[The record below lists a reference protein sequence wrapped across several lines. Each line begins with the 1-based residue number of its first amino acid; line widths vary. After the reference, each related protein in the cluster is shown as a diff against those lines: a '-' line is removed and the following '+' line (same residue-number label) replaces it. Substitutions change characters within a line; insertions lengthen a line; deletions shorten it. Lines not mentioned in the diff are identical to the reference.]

1 MFKPANTNVPTP
13 QTPEEIRKK
22 ELEKTVLPIVD
33 TLSILQPN
41 ITQLEL
47 LRKKG
52 MSDIDIVMQEQNE
65 RINLHS
71 FLNALRFIAPIVRHA
86 DLLEQELQEKTKSLQ
101 EQVKKAEMFATL
113 MLSELGV
120 QGNDFVWLKNSF
132 ERFYSEVFTVNAT
145 EFKQQSGKVIFKDLT
160 LSEMQNLTKTLSN
173 VVKEKILSENFV
185 DLKLYPIDDINVR
198 LQAILLSKLSIL
210 TKTVFKFSFHLG
222 AEGLLQT
229 FTEYG
234 LKKATSVLV
243 EKISQTSILKS
254 EDRLKFF
261 STILEIT
268 FENLEES
275 YKNFLQT
282 INQKAKTESLSIFDY
297 VAKNKDEFNL
307 NDVFNETDK
316 KLKIL
321 LSITSLITP
330 KRKGK
335 M

>member
-1 MFKPANTNVPTP
+1 MFRPTNTNVSTP
-13 QTPEEIRKK
+13 QTPEEIRKE
-22 ELEKTVLPIVD
+22 ELEKTVLPIID

-71 FLNALRFIAPIVRHA
+71 FLNALRFISPIVRHA

-120 QGNDFVWLKNSF
+120 QGNDFIWLKNSF

-145 EFKQQSGKVIFKDLT
+145 EFRQQSGKVIFKDLT
-160 LSEMQNLTKTLSN
+160 LSEMQNITKTLSN

-185 DLKLYPIDDINVR
+185 DLKFYPIEDVNVR

-210 TKTVFKFSFHLG
+210 TKTVFKFNFHLG

-234 LKKATSVLV
+234 LKKASSVLA

-275 YKNFLQT
+275 YKNFLQA
-282 INQKAKTESLSIFDY
+282 INQKAKAESLSIFDY

-316 KLKIL
+316 KLRIL